1 MSSLTPA
8 INLQFGKSAVP
19 YQDVILQFQIIPN
32 KRGSQS
38 EISGM

>member
-1 MSSLTPA
+1 MSPLTPA
-8 INLQFGKSAVP
+8 INLQFGKNVLP

-32 KRGSQS
+32 SRGSHS